1 MIQRPSPNTG
11 IYEEGI
17 FFPFLIHSFSDDRT
31 TYLSRNNSS
40 LSNLDNSNTIIDT
53 KFNQMMIKT
62 TYCNILYKT
71 ELLLQTIQNGN
82 YFPLSNDQM
91 YFKLSAFLF
100 DIMKIVND
108 SVYAKSNKDD
118 YLKALMYQ
126 QIIIDIMINVL
137 QSKLNVFS
145 DHNL

>member
-1 MIQRPSPNTG
+1 
-11 IYEEGI
+11 
-17 FFPFLIHSFSDDRT
+17 
-31 TYLSRNNSS
+31 
-40 LSNLDNSNTIIDT
+40 
-53 KFNQMMIKT
+53 MMIKT

-82 YFPLSNDQM
+82 NFPLSNDQM
-91 YFKLSAFLF
+91 YFKLSVFLF

-145 DHNL
+145 DQNL